1 MTARNAKRGSMPPS
15 PDRIRRGI
23 RLAVLALLLSS
34 VLVAVVSASPPPPN
48 QRAWWAAPEL
58 YYLNTSDAGVFIATD
73 SHSSIDR
80 GMIVR
85 PPFLPNV
92 SENFY
97 YSNFTSPDTG
107 EQYLVAIWYFDT
119 WTKFYRERRAEP
131 LF

>member
-1 MTARNAKRGSMPPS
+1 MTGARARGGSTNPS
-15 PDRIRRGI
+15 CNMIRRG
-23 RLAVLALLLSS
+23 VYLALLLSF
-34 VLVAVVSASPPPPN
+34 VIVAVANASPPPPN

-80 GMIVR
+80 GVIVR

-107 EQYLVAIWYFDT
+107 EQYLVAI
-119 WTKFYRERRAEP
+119 
-131 LF
+131 